1 MEFSLKIVK
10 LLNEK
15 TNVIIDKYYTIQIC
29 RKNRYIAIPK
39 FKLNGNNSNILT
51 FMKN

>member
-15 TNVIIDKYYTIQIC
+15 TNVIIDKIIFF
-29 RKNRYIAIPK
+29 KFVAI
-39 FKLNGNNSNILT
+39 T
-51 FMKN
+51 DT